1 MASIQREI
9 TIGFKGEKYDIPL
22 SMDVINRIELNGVN
36 LLKLQLLVEQ
46 EPIPPTSLLSSFYAL
61 LLQSVGVDVSGEEV
75 WAELIN
81 ADPIGLINASKTAL
95 SAMFPSSKEDAPT
108 KKPKPKAAKG

>member
-1 MASIQREI
+1 MAGIQKEI
-9 TIGFKGEKYDIPL
+9 TIGFKGEKYDVKL
-22 SMDVINRIELNGVN
+22 SMDLINRIEMNGVN

-46 EPIPPTSLLSSFYAL
+46 ESIPPTSLLSSFYAL
-61 LLQSVGVDVSGEEV
+61 LLNSVGVDVSAEDV
-75 WAELIN
+75 WGELIN

-95 SAMFPSSKEDAPT
+95 SAMFPSSKGDAAT